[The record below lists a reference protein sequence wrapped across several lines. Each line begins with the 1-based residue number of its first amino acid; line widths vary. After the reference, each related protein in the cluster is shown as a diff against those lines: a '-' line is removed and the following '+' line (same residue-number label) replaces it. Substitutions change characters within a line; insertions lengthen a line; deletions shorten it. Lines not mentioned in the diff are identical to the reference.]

1 MGFCGKR
8 VAASRAGITMSGF
21 VVIFFSSLLRRVH
34 HYATRTIANHRT
46 NGFTM
51 NMKLNTIAMAILSA
65 GLIGMVTGKATE
77 FLYDGGP
84 AHPGGH
90 HEEKRGYS
98 IEVAEDAGASGDTAA
113 PAGPGDIS
121 ALLPTADIAA
131 GADFFSKKCSTCHTI
146 EQGEPNKIGPN
157 LHGVMG
163 RARASVAGFSYSDG
177 MKKAGGTWGWDE
189 MNAFQWNPKKAV
201 SGTIMAYAGNKKD
214 QERANLIAYLNSK
227 GSNLPLPPVKA
238 PEAAPAEAAA
248 ETADKPAETK

>member
-1 MGFCGKR
+1 
-8 VAASRAGITMSGF
+8 
-21 VVIFFSSLLRRVH
+21 
-34 HYATRTIANHRT
+34 
-46 NGFTM
+46 M

-84 AHPGGH
+84 QHPGGH

-98 IEVAEDAGASGDTAA
+98 IEVVEDAGAGGAPAA
-113 PAGPGDIS
+113 AAGPGDIS

-131 GADFFSKKCSTCHTI
+131 GADYFSKKCSTCHTI
-146 EQGEPNKIGPN
+146 EKGEPAKVGPN
-157 LHGVMG
+157 LYGVLG
-163 RARASVAGFSYSDG
+163 GPRAHMAGFAYSDA
-177 MKKAGGTWGWDE
+177 MKNAGGKWGWDE
-189 MNAFQWNPKKAV
+189 MNAFQWNPKKAIP
-201 SGTIMAYAGNKKD
+201 GTIMAYAGNKKD

-238 PEAAPAEAAA
+238 PEAAPAEASA